1 MCREIRLT
9 RQRPVCIIAT
19 LGTMTFCMVFFLTF
33 LKDGVPGELPIGIV
47 DCDNSSLS
55 RNLTRQIDATQLGK
69 TIRFNDYAQAR
80 EALQTGKINAVCV
93 IPDMLYDDVLSGR
106 QPTITVYVNT
116 MYYIGGALAYKDLL
130 TMMNLS
136 SGGIQRELL
145 RAKGMDEEAIM
156 GRIQPIVIDAH
167 YIGNAMTDYRAYLT
181 GTLIPAS
188 LK

>member
-1 MCREIRLT
+1 MYREIRLI
-9 RQRPVCIIAT
+9 RKRPICLIAT

-69 TIRFNDYAQAR
+69 TILFNDYSQAR

-106 QPTITVYVNT
+106 QPTIT
-116 MYYIGGALAYKDLL
+116 
-130 TMMNLS
+130 
-136 SGGIQRELL
+136 
-145 RAKGMDEEAIM
+145 
-156 GRIQPIVIDAH
+156 
-167 YIGNAMTDYRAYLT
+167 
-181 GTLIPAS
+181 
-188 LK
+188 